1 MSQDLVS
8 ATSQTEDI
16 EMRARSNNDAGSIRP
31 NADNSDLEQLLM
43 DLENGIVGWESDED
57 PEYPP
62 NFTPTRKWF
71 ITGLLS
77 TQAFMTPFASSI
89 IAPAISYI
97 AKDFGIPD
105 ITKSAMPVS
114 IFLLGYA
121 VGPLFLSPLSEIYGR
136 RIIMMVSTL
145 AFCLFLVG
153 CALSPSIEL
162 LIFFRF
168 MCGVGGSAS
177 QTVGGAVI
185 ADLFP
190 VAERGNAMTVWILGP
205 ILGPSLAPLT
215 GGFIAET
222 IGWRWANWITLIP
235 TSVLLVV
242 MVFVYPETRHEV
254 LIQHKTAKLA
264 KTLDRPDLCSC
275 YAEAGEKAAKRSS
288 IILSGLIRPLKLLFS
303 STIILG
309 MSLYVAFVYGCLYL
323 LFNTIPMVF
332 RGSYNWSAG
341 ISGVVYL
348 ALLFGYL
355 VGLWAFSLLS
365 DKTVRHMT
373 EANGGI
379 YEAEMRLPFCIYFA
393 ALLPL
398 SFFWYGWSSDQAV
411 HWAVPILG
419 LVLFGIGFEGIWL
432 PTQIYIVDAYSR
444 YAASALAASSVMRSI
459 IAAFLPLAGPAMYER
474 LGVGWGN
481 SVLGFI
487 SLAMVPIPALIYKFG
502 GRIRKKESF
511 RL

>member
-1 MSQDLVS
+1 
-8 ATSQTEDI
+8 
-16 EMRARSNNDAGSIRP
+16 
-31 NADNSDLEQLLM
+31 
-43 DLENGIVGWESDED
+43 
-57 PEYPP
+57 
-62 NFTPTRKWF
+62 
-71 ITGLLS
+71 
-77 TQAFMTPFASSI
+77 
-89 IAPAISYI
+89 
-97 AKDFGIPD
+97 
-105 ITKSAMPVS
+105 
-114 IFLLGYA
+114 
-121 VGPLFLSPLSEIYGR
+121 
-136 RIIMMVSTL
+136 
-145 AFCLFLVG
+145 
-153 CALSPSIEL
+153 
-162 LIFFRF
+162 
-168 MCGVGGSAS
+168 
-177 QTVGGAVI
+177 
-185 ADLFP
+185 
-190 VAERGNAMTVWILGP
+190 
-205 ILGPSLAPLT
+205 
-215 GGFIAET
+215 
-222 IGWRWANWITLIP
+222 
-235 TSVLLVV
+235 
-242 MVFVYPETRHEV
+242 V

-303 STIILG
+303 SAIIMA
-309 MSLYVAFVYGCLYL
+309 MSLYVSFVYGCLYL

-332 RGSYNWSAG
+332 GGSYNWSAG

-393 ALLPL
+393 ALLPI

-419 LVLFGIGFEGIWL
+419 LALFGIGFEGIWL

-459 IAAFLPLAGPAMYER
+459 VAAFLPLAGPAMYER

-481 SVLGFI
+481 SVLGFL
-487 SLAMVPIPALIYKFG
+487 SLAMVPIPAFIYKFG

>member
-1 MSQDLVS
+1 MNMQS
-8 ATSQTEDI
+8 
-16 EMRARSNNDAGSIRP
+16 
-31 NADNSDLEQLLM
+31 
-43 DLENGIVGWESDED
+43 GIVGWEGDQD

-62 NFTPTRKWF
+62 NFAPGRKWF
-71 ITGLLS
+71 VTGLLS

-97 AKDFGIPD
+97 ASEFAIPD

-136 RIIMMVSTL
+136 RIVMISSTL
-145 AFCLFLVG
+145 AFCVFLVG

-177 QTVGGAVI
+177 QTIGGAVI

-190 VAERGNAMTVWILGP
+190 VAERGNAMSVWILGP
-205 ILGPSLAPLT
+205 ILGPSLAPLI
-215 GGFIAET
+215 GGFVAET
-222 IGWRWANWITLIP
+222 IGWRWSNWITCTP
-235 TSVLLVV
+235 TSVLLLV
-242 MVFVYPETRHEV
+242 MVFIYPETRHDV
-254 LIQHKTAKLA
+254 LIRRKTMMLV
-264 KTLDRPDLCSC
+264 KTLNRPDLCSC
-275 YAEAGEKAAKRSS
+275 YAEEGEKSAGRKTILASS
-288 IILSGLIRPLKLLFS
+288 LIRPLKLLFS
-303 STIILG
+303 SAIIFVI
-309 MSLYVAFVYGCLYL
+309 SLYVAFGYGCLYL

-332 RGSYNWSAG
+332 RGSYNWSVG
-341 ISGVVYL
+341 VSGVVYL
-348 ALLFGYL
+348 ALLLGYL
-355 VGLWAFSLLS
+355 IGLSAFSLLS

-379 YEAEMRLPFCIYFA
+379 YEAEMRLPFCVYFA
-393 ALLPL
+393 SVLPV
-398 SFFWYGWSSDQAV
+398 SFFWYGWSSDQAI
-411 HWAVPILG
+411 HWSVPILG
-419 LVLFGIGFEGIWL
+419 LVLFGIGFEGLWL
-432 PTQIYIVDAYSR
+432 PTQIYLVDAYPR

-481 SVLGFI
+481 SILGFI

-502 GRIRKKESF
+502 GRIRQKE
-511 RL
+511 RLGL

>member
-1 MSQDLVS
+1 MHV
-8 ATSQTEDI
+8 
-16 EMRARSNNDAGSIRP
+16 RSSSDNGSVRR
-31 NADNSDLEQLLM
+31 NVDNFGLDQSLM
-43 DLENGIVGWESDED
+43 DLENGIVGWEGED
-57 PEYPP
+57 DPKYPQ
-62 NFTPTRKWF
+62 NFTPTAKWL
-71 ITGLLS
+71 ITALLS
-77 TQAFMTPFASSI
+77 ALAFITPFASSI
-89 IAPAISYI
+89 IAPAIGYI
-97 AKDFGIPD
+97 ANDFGVPD

-136 RIIMMVSTL
+136 RIVMMGSNL
-145 AFCLFLVG
+145 AFCLFLVA
-153 CALSPSIEL
+153 CALAPSIDL

-185 ADLFP
+185 ADLFA
-190 VAERGNAMTVWILGP
+190 VAERGNAMTIWILGP
-205 ILGPSLAPLT
+205 ILGPSVAPLI
-215 GGFIAET
+215 GGFVAES

-235 TSVLLVV
+235 ASVLLVA
-242 MVFVYPETRHEV
+242 MVFVYPETHHEV
-254 LIQHKTAKLA
+254 LIQQKTRRLA
-264 KTLDRPDLCSC
+264 KALNRPDLRSC
-275 YAEAGEKAAKRSS
+275 HADAAEMAASS
-288 IILSGLIRPLKLLFS
+288 TDIILSGLVRPLKLLFS
-303 STIILG
+303 STIIFG
-309 MSLYVAFVYGCLYL
+309 VSLYVAFGYGCLYL
-323 LFNTIPMVF
+323 LFNTIPIVF

-341 ISGVVYL
+341 ISGIVYL
-348 ALLFGYL
+348 ALLFGYI
-355 VGLWAFSLLS
+355 VGLLAFSLLS

-373 EANGGI
+373 AANGGV

-393 ALLPL
+393 ALLPI

-419 LVLFGIGFEGIWL
+419 LALFGIGFEGIWL
-432 PTQIYIVDAYSR
+432 PTQLYIVDGYSR
-444 YAASALAASSVMRSI
+444 YAASALAAFSVMRSI
-459 IAAFLPLAGPAMYER
+459 VAAFLPLAGPAMYER

-502 GRIRKKESF
+502 GKMRKNEKL

>member
-1 MSQDLVS
+1 
-8 ATSQTEDI
+8 
-16 EMRARSNNDAGSIRP
+16 MRARSNNDAGSIRP

-62 NFTPTRKWF
+62 NFAPTRKWF

-121 VGPLFLSPLSEIYGR
+121 VGPFFLSPLSEIYGR

-275 YAEAGEKAAKRSS
+275 YAEEGAKAAKRSS

-393 ALLPL
+393 ALLPV